1 LIARRYSAGLFAKL
15 GKRRIVASAV
25 RSTALAQD
33 CNRVERDEVKIH
45 RLILVALAAFVFLC
59 GQVARAESDWLND
72 YTKAQEQAKAG
83 NKILLLNFTG
93 SDWCGW
99 CIRFDKEVFSQPQF
113 KEYARHNLVLVEL
126 DFPRAKAQSAEL
138 RKQNRQLA
146 MQYEVVGFPTI
157 IAVNSDGQKLWQY
170 EGYFPGG
177 PDAFIE
183 ELQKLRKG

>member
-1 LIARRYSAGLFAKL
+1 LLRWAICGTWE
-15 GKRRIVASAV
+15 KRDYRTGGAQY
-25 RSTALAQD
+25 RLAPG
-33 CNRVERDEVKIH
+33 CNRIEHDEVKMY
-45 RLILVALAAFVFLC
+45 RLILFALATFVFLS
-59 GQVARAESDWLND
+59 GQFARAESDWLND
-72 YTKAQEQAKAG
+72 YKKAQEEAKAS

-99 CIRFDKEVFSQPQF
+99 CIKFDKEVLSQPQF
-113 KEYARHNLVLVEL
+113 KEYAHNNLVLVEL

-146 MQYEVVGFPTI
+146 QQYEVVGFPTI
-157 IAVNSDGQKLWQY
+157 IAVNSDGQKLWEY
-170 EGYFPGG
+170 NGYFSGG